1 MGIAYTVEDERFI
14 ANQRVITLEATF
26 DTDYSTGGEDLTP
39 SDLADIG
46 IELDTI
52 EHVDIVEGT
61 TAKGYVPR
69 WDKANDTI
77 QAFEAAADGNPLD
90 EVAAG
95 KNDLTD
101 ETIQLRVWGRS

>member
-1 MGIAYTVEDERFI
+1 MGISYSEEDHRWLG
-14 ANQRVITLEATF
+14 NQRVVTLEATF
-26 DTDYSTGGEDLTP
+26 DTDYSTGGEDLT
-39 SDLADIG
+39 ADDAG
-46 IELDTI
+46 LDEI
-52 EHVDIVEGT
+52 EHVDIVENT

-69 WDKANDTI
+69 WDKANGKI
-77 QAFEAAADGNPLD
+77 EVFEAAADGNPLD